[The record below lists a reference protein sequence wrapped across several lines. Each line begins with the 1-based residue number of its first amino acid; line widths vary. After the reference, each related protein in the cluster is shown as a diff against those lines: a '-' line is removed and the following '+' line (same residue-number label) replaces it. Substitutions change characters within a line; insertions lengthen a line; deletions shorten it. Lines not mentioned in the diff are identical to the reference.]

1 MHPLRISDPLNGGS
15 FLRMEKVGSA
25 MRIICAVAHRAPA
38 GDAFR
43 LAVSGVDEPPNKIES
58 HDGRADLDTDIHAS
72 P

>member
-1 MHPLRISDPLNGGS
+1 
-15 FLRMEKVGSA
+15 MEKVGSA